1 MIQSRE
7 STIALYTREM
17 VAAPPRAVLCRAP
30 TGCIAHSRRERAP
43 CVAYVGPACTA
54 CLECRVFHAVL
65 CGTRM
70 WYSLL
75 FCYLA
80 SLCRL
85 RSVMGF
91 FYFETTPVRPRR
103 RSADAAGPGG
113 GRAGPPAGARAAAR
127 AIARPP
133 RPVRAHTRSA
143 RRDRYPIGRR
153 ARTTHDAP
161 ARPGGAP
168 LRRHPI
174 DTAPG
179 PGRAAVG
186 GSPARGGGGC
196 RRARRKRG
204 GRPGGERVRPGT
216 RNTPDAYAAAASTG
230 DAGRAARLPRRSPRA
245 DVRGVRSP
253 ETRRAAGGARQRP
266 AESGPDSLPASL
278 PRVWVCV
285 RRVGGRRLIPYLL
298 SINRRAGPRN
308 GEKPRRATAR
318 GRPGARRAGV
328 VASPRARRRHGA
340 RRALPRPPT

>member
-85 RSVMGF
+85 RSVMGLIF
-91 FYFETTPVRPRR
+91 ISRPHRSVHPRR
-103 RSADAAGPGG
+103 STPGPGG
-113 GRAGPPAGARAAAR
+113 GRAGPPAGARAALTRRRPGDRPASAPGSSAYSFR
-127 AIARPP
+127 ASRPLP
-133 RPVRAHTRSA
+133 DH
-143 RRDRYPIGRR
+143 PIGRR
-153 ARTTHDAP
+153 ARTTQDG
-161 ARPGGAP
+161 RRVGAP
-168 LRRHPI
+168 
-174 DTAPG
+174 
-179 PGRAAVG
+179 
-186 GSPARGGGGC
+186 GGGC

-216 RNTPDAYAAAASTG
+216 RDAYAAAASTG
-230 DAGRAARLPRRSPRA
+230 DAGRAARLPVP
-245 DVRGVRSP
+245 DVRRRPSGAVRPP
-253 ETRRAAGGARQRP
+253 EPGPSGPDAPAVNAAA
-266 AESGPDSLPASL
+266 ASGPDSPPASL

>member
-43 CVAYVGPACTA
+43 CRRALRMSVPRALHASNVAFFT
-54 CLECRVFHAVL
+54 VL

-103 RSADAAGPGG
+103 RSTDDAGAARPG

-143 RRDRYPIGRR
+143 RRDRYPITRSDGAHARRRTVRAGRRAPAAARRPRAGGGVAGRGGSAADVPAESACVPVHAKRTRPRRRPGTRGARRVRRSRMFAEARGARR
-153 ARTTHDAP
+153 ART
-161 ARPGGAP
+161 
-168 LRRHPI
+168 
-174 DTAPG
+174 
-179 PGRAAVG
+179 
-186 GSPARGGGGC
+186 GGGQ
-196 RRARRKRG
+196 R
-204 GRPGGERVRPGT
+204 T
-216 RNTPDAYAAAASTG
+216 RQSTG
-230 DAGRAARLPRRSPRA
+230 LPAARMGMRK
-245 DVRGVRSP
+245 
-253 ETRRAAGGARQRP
+253 AG
-266 AESGPDSLPASL
+266 
-278 PRVWVCV
+278 
-285 RRVGGRRLIPYLL
+285 
-298 SINRRAGPRN
+298 
-308 GEKPRRATAR
+308 RRATTNPLFAIY
-318 GRPGARRAGV
+318 
-328 VASPRARRRHGA
+328 
-340 RRALPRPPT
+340 

>member
-1 MIQSRE
+1 
-7 STIALYTREM
+7 M

-80 SLCRL
+80 SLRRL

-103 RSADAAGPGG
+103 RSTPRGPAGAAPDRRPARAPPPGRSPGLRARFERILVPRVATVTRSPDRTARTHDAGRSAGPRRARPRRGGPGG
-113 GRAGPPAGARAAAR
+113 VSPGAAE
-127 AIARPP
+127 
-133 RPVRAHTRSA
+133 A
-143 RRDRYPIGRR
+143 RRTSRRR
-153 ARTTHDAP
+153 ARASRYTRRVRGRGVDRGRGARGASSGPGCSRRPSGRSKTGPDAP
-161 ARPGGAP
+161 A
-168 LRRHPI
+168 
-174 DTAPG
+174 
-179 PGRAAVG
+179 AA
-186 GSPARGGGGC
+186 
-196 RRARRKRG
+196 
-204 GRPGGERVRPGT
+204 
-216 RNTPDAYAAAASTG
+216 
-230 DAGRAARLPRRSPRA
+230 
-245 DVRGVRSP
+245 
-253 ETRRAAGGARQRP
+253 
-266 AESGPDSLPASL
+266 SGPDSPPASL